1 MDDIAGRILNKC
13 LGKKIAVD
21 KKSKNNKN
29 LIVKKVGNKFML
41 FDTNIGE
48 FLIGYTFD
56 NEHEAKL
63 FIKS

>member
-1 MDDIAGRILNKC
+1 MDDITGRILQKC
-13 LGKKIAVD
+13 LGKKIVID

-56 NEHEAKL
+56 NEHEAKM
-63 FIKS
+63 FAKT